1 MSTLAELLI
10 KISGNSSGLDQELA
24 KSQANIEKAFSTN
37 PINSFT
43 DAVSGATGNLNGM
56 IGKITGLTALAAGGF
71 GLGAIVDKAV
81 AAGESVYQL
90 STRMGITSAEASNL
104 NRVLKLTGGDSDT
117 FASAMM
123 RLDKNFSASGE
134 SGDKTRAVLESFGVH
149 LTDST
154 GKLLPLNQQLA
165 EMSKGY
171 KLAEQNGLQQ
181 EFVMQTLGAKGMALV
196 KTLKD
201 YDEASQNAAKVK
213 GVGLDPAQMHELQQ
227 TMRVVELQAS
237 QVGLAFASA
246 LAPVAK
252 EVFPAVAGAMTGIAS
267 TLSENKAEVIDLT
280 KDVLEMVVAYKGVQ
294 MAATAGTAIQTF
306 WQNAAAAAA
315 ASTTAQALSSAELT
329 AVQERSI
336 ARAVAASNRG
346 YAKMEAD
353 AVKAA
358 QAQGLSAQETAI
370 IIAEECAKISA
381 AATEAAAAI
390 RVQMTESFALVNA
403 EAAASAVAVSEA
415 FAAQG
420 LAATAAGEKA
430 VAANVLTA
438 ESSRA
443 VALAQEEVAAA
454 NVIAGN
460 TGVVAGEKMVGS
472 LAVAEA
478 AAISMSRALWTLIGG
493 WLGLVAAMGYGAYKA
508 YEYGQN
514 MQADYTKK
522 YGIQPDNN
530 ELSDGFHE
538 QTSGN
543 GSGQG
548 TGDYKRD
555 EDSNTLPPVET
566 YSNPAPAFTMP
577 DLSGIG
583 GKHGGGGGG
592 GKGSGGIDK
601 VTKEAMRVHEAISKE
616 WVNTTQDQMAQ
627 VDAWYSE
634 EVKKLNESASANEH
648 YQEDLQ
654 KLNETYSRKKI
665 KALYEEEKARNAVFD
680 STYDSARSLQERMG
694 KLSLPSMTN
703 SSGGMEPSKVAADL
717 QSIDNEY
724 TAAITKIQNK
734 YRDLEGTYEAASARE
749 QAIYRDA
756 WAKNGIDF
764 EINEQGKVSFKKQID
779 KESVASEQEKDQKI
793 RAINVARK
801 QWEEAQESARNAGNI
816 AAFQATLSNEQAL
829 LAQDLA
835 GRQQVIDA
843 YYAAWKETHRTSM
856 SYMAQGIEGLG
867 DGFKTFFSNA
877 ITGAD
882 NAWASLGQSFTNTI
896 ANMVSEWLAARIK
909 MAAYNML
916 GISNP
921 AGEVAEVAGW
931 GAKTA
936 AASAYYATKTAAATA
951 SETAIS
957 SAAIAANAATG
968 AASMATGAAV
978 GAAWAPAAAMV
989 SLATLGANSAPAMAG
1004 MAAASAMAMGLSVAG
1019 FRDGGLTQGAG
1030 TGTSDSILA
1039 WLSHGEFVMTAAA
1052 TKAWGANNLAAMNA
1066 GRMPRFASG
1075 GIVAGPSLASLGG
1088 GSIRTAS
1095 LPTLETKSTGAA
1107 AERGNTVH
1115 VNLSA
1120 MDAKSVKNWLENGGG
1135 DMIMSYANKKNKMN
1149 PYGKR

>member
-43 DAVSGATGNLNGM
+43 NAVSGATGNLNGM

-117 FASAMM
+117 FATAMM
-123 RLDKNFSASGE
+123 RLDKNFTASGE
-134 SGDKTRAVLESFGVH
+134 AGDKTRAVLEAFGVH

-181 EFVMQTLGAKGMALV
+181 EYIMQTLGARGMTLV

-252 EVFPAVAGAMTGIAS
+252 EVFPEVAGSMTSIAS
-267 TLSENKAEVIDLT
+267 ALSENKAEVIDLT
-280 KDVLEMVVAYKGVQ
+280 KDVLEMVVAYKSVQ
-294 MAATAGTAIQTF
+294 MGATAATAIQAF

-329 AVQERSI
+329 VAQERSI

-353 AVKAA
+353 AVRAA

-381 AATEAAAAI
+381 SATEAAAAI

-415 FAAQG
+415 FTAQG

-508 YEYGQN
+508 YEYGQG
-514 MQADYTKK
+514 MQADYNKK
-522 YGIQPDNN
+522 YGIQADNN
-530 ELSDGFHE
+530 ELTDSFHE
-538 QTSGN
+538 QTGGN

-548 TGDYKRD
+548 AGDFRRE

-566 YSNPAPAFTMP
+566 YSNTVPAFSMP

-583 GKHGGGGGG
+583 GKHGGGG
-592 GKGSGGIDK
+592 KKSSGADK
-601 VTKEAMRVHEAISKE
+601 LAKDAQRVHEAISKE
-616 WVNTTQDQMAQ
+616 WVNATQDQMAQ

-634 EVKKLNESASANEH
+634 ELKKLNESASANEH

-665 KALYEEEKARNAVFD
+665 KALYDEEKARNAVFD
-680 STYDSARSLQERMG
+680 STYDSARSLQERMN

-764 EINEQGKVSFKKQID
+764 EINEQGKVDFKKQID
-779 KESVASEQEKDQKI
+779 KESVVSEQEKDQKI

-835 GRQQVIDA
+835 GRQAYIDEF
-843 YYAAWKETHRTSM
+843 YTTWKASHKSSM
-856 SYMAQGIEGLG
+856 SDMAEAMGDFRSGMTDIFMNLG
-867 DGFKTFFSNA
+867 TEINSAGELFS
-877 ITGAD
+877 
-882 NAWASLGQSFTNTI
+882 SFGKMVLNTI
-896 ANMVSEWLAARIK
+896 LKIQAQA
-909 MAAYNML
+909 
-916 GISNP
+916 
-921 AGEVAEVAGW
+921 
-931 GAKTA
+931 A
-936 AASAYYATKTAAATA
+936 AASITQSLFGNGGWLSVILGGGKKASAASSTASVVNDSVVNALDFTRYATGGLVIGPGTPT
-951 SETAIS
+951 SDNIPIWVSPGEGVLN
-957 SAAIAANAATG
+957 ANAIKMIG
-968 AASMATGAAV
+968 V
-978 GAAWAPAAAMV
+978 
-989 SLATLGANSAPAMAG
+989 
-1004 MAAASAMAMGLSVAG
+1004 
-1019 FRDGGLTQGAG
+1019 GGL
-1030 TGTSDSILA
+1030 
-1039 WLSHGEFVMTAAA
+1039 
-1052 TKAWGANNLAAMNA
+1052 NA
-1066 GRMPRFASG
+1066 LNSGKWPRFATG
-1075 GIVAGPSLASLGG
+1075 GIVAGPALSSMGYAKTVTPSFFSTKEVQQAQPSLSVSFNISTPDVSGFKR
-1088 GSIRTAS
+1088 S
-1095 LPTLETKSTGAA
+1095 KSQIAA
-1107 AERGNTVH
+1107 DF
-1115 VNLSA
+1115 SA
-1120 MDAKSVKNWLENGGG
+1120 ALQAARRNN
-1135 DMIMSYANKKNKMN
+1135 
-1149 PYGKR
+1149 